1 MEERFLTFRRFSNL
15 EDANTLVEVLKNNNV
30 DFEVEDGS
38 PTFDI
43 TFSNNKLL
51 NEYYVKIKQTDFE
64 STEKLLVDS
73 TEISVDE
80 LPKDYYLFDFTNE
93 ELIEILIKP
102 DEWSA
107 VDYKLSQQILKSRGK
122 QIDDEFISTL
132 KKKRNEDLSQPEK
145 SNSAWRNAGYIFAFL
160 GGLLGVFI
168 GWHLATFKKTLP
180 NGERVHVYSESDR
193 KHGKYILIIGSIFLA
208 IHFALYWVDYFK
220 QFS

>member
-73 TEISVDE
+73 AEISVDE
-80 LPKDYYLFDFTNE
+80 LPKDYYLFDFSDE
-93 ELIEILIKP
+93 ELIEILVKP
-102 DEWSA
+102 DEWNA
-107 VDYKLSQQILKSRGK
+107 VDYNLSQQILKSRGN
-122 QIDDEFISTL
+122 QIDEAYISKL
-132 KKKRNEDLSQPEK
+132 KQQRNEDLSKPEK
-145 SNSAWRNAGYIFAFL
+145 GNSSWRNAGYIFAFL
-160 GGLLGVFI
+160 GGLIGVFI
-168 GWHLATFKKTLP
+168 GWHLSTFKKTLP

-193 KHGKYILIIGSIFLA
+193 KHGKNILILGIIFFALY
-208 IHFALYWVDYFK
+208 IALYWVDFFK
-220 QFS
+220 QYY